1 MGHTPRPLGIRLRA
15 EKFRIDLRSTLEV
28 RTPSGS
34 CPRQDSNLRT
44 RLRRPALYPL
54 SYGGSPAE
62 SSNALTSQSER
73 VGHADTLRYP
83 APMGDGAKERILI
96 IDDDPVIARLLQINF
111 RLEGFDV
118 DAASGGE
125 EAYRRVAERVPDLVI
140 LDVMMPGIDGFE
152 VCRRLKEMPAL
163 QDVPF
168 IFLSAR
174 AQDEDRTRGY
184 ALGVEEYVTKPFDP
198 SHLVEIVRRAL
209 ARRTAQA

>member
-1 MGHTPRPLGIRLRA
+1 
-15 EKFRIDLRSTLEV
+15 
-28 RTPSGS
+28 
-34 CPRQDSNLRT
+34 
-44 RLRRPALYPL
+44 
-54 SYGGSPAE
+54 
-62 SSNALTSQSER
+62 
-73 VGHADTLRYP
+73 
-83 APMGDGAKERILI
+83 MGDGAKERILI

-125 EAYRRVAERVPDLVI
+125 EAYRLVAERVPDLVI

-163 QDVPF
+163 EDVPF